1 MRIALIVPGGVD
13 ASLEYRVIPAL
24 LALIE
29 RLAQRHELEVF
40 ALRQEAQPRSWP
52 LLGAQVHNIGFTGTR
67 LRAFNALRAAHRQR
81 RFALVHALW
90 SGASGMVAVGA
101 ARFLGLPSLVHLTGG
116 EVVSLP
122 EIGYGSAVSLKGR
135 LREQLVLRGASC
147 ITATSAPLVA
157 ELARLGFAARR
168 VALGVDLRHWPARAP
183 MARQPGSPARLIHV
197 ASLNRVKDQ
206 ATLLRALA
214 LLQSAGLEFH
224 LDVVGEDVLQGAIQR
239 LAAELGLT
247 SRVSFHGFLT
257 QRQLRPLVEAAD
269 LMLLASRH
277 EAGPMVVL
285 EAAVAGVPSVGTAVG
300 HLAEWSP
307 AAAQVVPPAD
317 PQALATAVARVLA
330 DEELRL
336 ALARAAQT
344 RALAEDADY
353 TARAFEALY
362 AELTPG
368 AAPGT

>member
-1 MRIALIVPGGVD
+1 VRIALVVPGGVD
-13 ASLEYRVIPAL
+13 QSLEYRVIPAL

-40 ALRQEAQPRSWP
+40 ALRQEPQPRSWP
-52 LLGAQVHNIGFTGTR
+52 LLGARVHNIGARRTR
-67 LRAFNALRAAHRQR
+67 LRAFAALRAAHRHKP
-81 RFALVHALW
+81 FALIHALW

-101 ARFLGLPSLVHLTGG
+101 ARCLGVPSLVHLTGG

-135 LREQLVLRGASC
+135 LREQLVLRGATR

-157 ELARLGFAARR
+157 ELARLGFTARR
-168 VALGVDLRHWPARAP
+168 VALGVDLEHWPARAP
-183 MARQPGSPARLIHV
+183 AARQPGARARLIHV

-206 ATLLRALA
+206 TTLLRALA
-214 LLQSAGLEFH
+214 LLRAAGVDFH
-224 LDVVGEDVLQGAIQR
+224 LDIVGEDVLQGQVQQ
-239 LAAELGLT
+239 LSAELGLA
-247 SRVSFHGFLT
+247 SQVSFHGFLT
-257 QRQLRPLVEAAD
+257 QRQLRPLIEAAD

-300 HLAEWSP
+300 HLAEWAP
-307 AAAQVVPPAD
+307 AAAQAVPAAN

-336 ALARAAQT
+336 ALARAAQA

-362 AELTPG
+362 AELTR
-368 AAPGT
+368 AATAGR

>member
-1 MRIALIVPGGVD
+1 VRIALVVPGGVD
-13 ASLEYRVIPAL
+13 PSLEYRVIPAL

-29 RLAQRHELEVF
+29 RLAQHHELEVF
-40 ALRQEAQPRSWP
+40 ALRQEAEPRSWP
-52 LLGAQVHNIGFTGTR
+52 LLGARVHNIGATRTR
-67 LRAFNALRAAHRQR
+67 LRAFNTLRAAHREK
-81 RFALVHALW
+81 RFALIHALW

-157 ELARLGFAARR
+157 DLARLGFTARR

-183 MARQPGSPARLIHV
+183 APRKTGAPARLIHV

-206 ATLLRALA
+206 TTLLRAVA
-214 LLQSAGLEFH
+214 LLRAAGLAFH
-224 LDVVGEDVLQGAIQR
+224 LDVVGEDILQGEIQR
-239 LAAELGLT
+239 LATQLGLT
-247 SRVSFHGFLT
+247 TQVHFHGFLT
-257 QRQLRPLVEAAD
+257 QRQLRPLLEAAD
-269 LMLLASRH
+269 LMVLASRH

-300 HLAEWSP
+300 HLAEWAPEAARVVP
-307 AAAQVVPPAD
+307 AADA
-317 PQALATAVARVLA
+317 QALATAIATVLA
-330 DEELRL
+330 DEALRLRL
-336 ALARAAQT
+336 ARSAQAC
-344 RALAEDADY
+344 ALEEDADY
-353 TARAFEALY
+353 TARAFAALY
-362 AELTPG
+362 AELTCG
-368 AAPGT
+368 ARAET

>member
-1 MRIALIVPGGVD
+1 MRIALVVPGGVD
-13 ASLEYRVIPAL
+13 ATLEYRVIPAL

-29 RLAQRHELEVF
+29 RLARGHELEVF
-40 ALRQEAQPRSWP
+40 ALHQEREARSWP
-52 LLGAQVHNIGFTGTR
+52 LLGAQVHNIGAQRTR
-67 LRAFNALRAAHRQR
+67 LRAFNALRAAHRHKP
-81 RFALVHALW
+81 FALIHALW

-101 ARFLGLPSLVHLTGG
+101 ARFLGVPSLVHLTGG

-135 LREQLVLRGASC
+135 LREQLVLRGARR

-157 ELARLGFAARR
+157 ELGRLGFRAER
-168 VALGVDLRHWPARAP
+168 VALGVDVRHWPARAP
-183 MARQPGSPARLIHV
+183 RARLPGAPARLIHV

-206 ATLLRALA
+206 GTLLRAVA
-214 LLQSAGLEFH
+214 LLRAAGVAFH
-224 LDVVGEDVLQGAIQR
+224 LDVVGEDVLQGEVQR
-239 LAAELGLT
+239 LAADLGLAGH
-247 SRVSFHGFLT
+247 VHFHGFLT
-257 QRQLRPLVEAAD
+257 QRQLRPLMEAAD

-300 HLAEWSP
+300 HLAEWTP
-307 AAAQVVPPAD
+307 AAARVVPPAD
-317 PQALATAVARVLA
+317 PEALARATAAVLA
-330 DEELRL
+330 DEALRL
-336 ALARAAQT
+336 GLARAAQA

-362 AELTPG
+362 AELTS
-368 AAPGT
+368 AAAAGT